1 MFRTGQLLQNDAEF
15 DRCIWFNR
23 LVDVW
28 FVGER
33 VESRQLI
40 ESYTNETIKINGGY
54 YLRQNI
60 QIKIS

>member
-15 DRCIWFNR
+15 DRCIWFNK
-23 LVDVW
+23 LVDIW
-28 FVGER
+28 FEGER
-33 VESRQLI
+33 VETRCFI
-40 ESYTNETIKINGGY
+40 EKFTDEVIKINGGY